1 MSVVVVIVLVTSG
14 LLVGFINTLAGGGS
28 IISLSILIMLG
39 LPATIANGTN
49 RIAVGLQNIVAVS
62 SFKQQ
67 KVLSWKKG
75 LQLAVPTIIG
85 SLLGA
90 EIAVDINEQNF
101 QIAIGI
107 IMLLMLIFI
116 LFKPQK
122 YIYGKAEVQEKPI
135 NWKVYI
141 VFFFIGIYG
150 GFIQMGVGYFLLAGI
165 ILGIG
170 FDLVK
175 SNAIKVLIVLAYT
188 PFALLIFIFNNQINW
203 KYGLILAVGNMAG
216 AWIASRMA
224 VKKGVNFVKW
234 VIVIVV
240 LITAGQMFGLYDFKS
255 IIAPLVHGIAQK
267 N

>member
-1 MSVVVVIVLVTSG
+1 MSAVEIVVLISSG

-49 RIAVGLQNIVAVS
+49 RIAVGLQNVVAVS

-90 EIAVDINEQNF
+90 EIAVDINEKDF

-107 IMLLMLIFI
+107 IMLLMLVFI

-122 YIYGKAEVQEKPI
+122 YIYGKAEVQDKPI
-135 NWKVYI
+135 NWKVYTI
-141 VFFFIGIYG
+141 FFFIGVYG

-165 ILGIG
+165 LLGAG

-175 SNAIKVLIVLAYT
+175 ANAIKVLIVLVYT
-188 PFALLIFIFNNQINW
+188 PFTLLVFFLNNQINW
-203 KYGLILAVGNMAG
+203 KYGLILAIGNMAG

-234 VIVIVV
+234 VIVIVI
-240 LITAGQMFGLYDFKS
+240 LITAGQMFGLYDFKP
-255 IIAPLVHGIAQK
+255 IIAPLIQK
-267 N
+267 AAH